1 VNFKPH
7 LLAASMALATV
18 THATLADDYY
28 GTDQPFASEAVYFIM
43 TDRFVD
49 GDSSNNYTNQGCN
62 VNCTWNQQIPNR
74 DAYIGYKGGDFKGIL
89 DNVNYLKDMGFSAIW
104 VTPIFDNPKQAFT
117 GNIGGADHNKTGYHG
132 YWASN
137 FYKEDEHLVSS
148 NLSFTQFANTLERQH
163 GIKVVLDIVAN
174 HASHGWDMTPQQY
187 DTSEFGKVY
196 DISGNKVCDHFNTP
210 ASQLGPN
217 DCFFNLNDGKPGLG
231 VPLAEFD
238 QSKPFVVNYLDN
250 AFLYWIGQGA
260 DAFRIDT
267 VKHVP
272 ESYWKQ
278 MSTKIR
284 AQYPHFYMFGEYF
297 DSNMSTLSNFE
308 KATDITVLDFAGK
321 DAMKSVFS
329 NPNSSF
335 ATLSGYL
342 DTDFSTYRNPY
353 ELATFYDNHDMAR
366 LSASD
371 NGFIDAHNWLF
382 TARGIPVLYYGSEI
396 GFQRGLAEHSGNRN
410 YYGQTNVNNAPNNAI
425 YQKLKEVVHLRQ
437 TNVALQKGLQLNVSL
452 SGNTASFYRVYQK
465 DGVNQTTLVLLNKGD
480 SSAQFNVSQYLSNG
494 TWVDAETG
502 ASLAVS
508 GTLST
513 TVAAHDVRVFLF
525 NSAVTDSSLIAE
537 LNRINDQKPML
548 GKNWPSAYLRGTHN
562 NWTTSTPMTF
572 KGNHIW
578 EAIATFNPV
587 SGQNMRWKIDL
598 KGDWTQNYGDN
609 SPTNGVLDATGADIV
624 ITTAGTYTI
633 TANDSTLRYTVTP

>member
-1 VNFKPH
+1 
-7 LLAASMALATV
+7 M
-18 THATLADDYY
+18 D
-28 GTDQPFASEAVYFIM
+28 
-43 TDRFVD
+43 
-49 GDSSNNYTNQGCN
+49 
-62 VNCTWNQQIPNR
+62 
-74 DAYIGYKGGDFKGIL
+74 
-89 DNVNYLKDMGFSAIW
+89 
-104 VTPIFDNPKQAFT
+104 
-117 GNIGGADHNKTGYHG
+117 
-132 YWASN
+132 
-137 FYKEDEHLVSS
+137 
-148 NLSFTQFANTLERQH
+148 
-163 GIKVVLDIVAN
+163 
-174 HASHGWDMTPQQY
+174 
-187 DTSEFGKVY
+187 
-196 DISGNKVCDHFNTP
+196 
-210 ASQLGPN
+210 
-217 DCFFNLNDGKPGLG
+217 
-231 VPLAEFD
+231 
-238 QSKPFVVNYLDN
+238 
-250 AFLYWIGQGA
+250 
-260 DAFRIDT
+260 
-267 VKHVP
+267 
-272 ESYWKQ
+272 
-278 MSTKIR
+278 
-284 AQYPHFYMFGEYF
+284 
-297 DSNMSTLSNFE
+297 
-308 KATDITVLDFAGK
+308 
-321 DAMKSVFS
+321 
-329 NPNSSF
+329 
-335 ATLSGYL
+335 
-342 DTDFSTYRNPY
+342 
-353 ELATFYDNHDMAR
+353 R

-410 YYGQTNVNNAPNNAI
+410 YFGQTNVNNAPNHAI

-437 TNVALQKGLQLNVSL
+437 ANVALQKGLQVNVSL

-465 DGVNQTTLVLLNKGD
+465 DGVNQTALVLLNKGD